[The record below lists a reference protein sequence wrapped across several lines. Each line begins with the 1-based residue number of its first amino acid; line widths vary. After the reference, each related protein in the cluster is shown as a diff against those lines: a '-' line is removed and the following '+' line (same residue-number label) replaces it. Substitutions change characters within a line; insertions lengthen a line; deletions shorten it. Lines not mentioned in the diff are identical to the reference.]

1 MHAQSIKNSQTLSIR
16 SKLSQA
22 YQAHAYR
29 FAVISRF
36 FAAIVGGY
44 TFTAVF
50 TALLS
55 IILPLKKSD
64 AVLLS
69 ISLTILV
76 YSCVFIW
83 VFAVKSLPKIWIT
96 ILLTTA
102 GGARSLS
109 LLKGWL

>member
-1 MHAQSIKNSQTLSIR
+1 MHTQPIENSQSLMER
-16 SKLSQA
+16 AKLSQF
-22 YQAHAYR
+22 YQTHKYR
-29 FAVISRF
+29 FAVFSRF
-36 FAAIVGGY
+36 LAAILGGY
-44 TFTAVF
+44 VFTAVF
-50 TALLS
+50 TSLLS

-83 VFAVKSLPKIWIT
+83 VFAIKSLKRIWIT

-102 GGARSLS
+102 TCALCIAI
-109 LLKGWL
+109 LKDWL